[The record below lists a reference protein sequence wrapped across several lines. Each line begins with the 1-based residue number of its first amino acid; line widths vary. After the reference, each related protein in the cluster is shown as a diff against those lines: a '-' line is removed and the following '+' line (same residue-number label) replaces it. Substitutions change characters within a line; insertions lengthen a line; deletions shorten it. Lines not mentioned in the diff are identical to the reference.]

1 MNEIHDSVSYRM
13 EELRSKVN
21 TLINCDIASSTKS
34 GAIYTFHVL
43 FFYF

>member
-21 TLINCDIASSTKS
+21 TLINCDIASSTK
-34 GAIYTFHVL
+34 
-43 FFYF
+43 